1 MNHETKPT
9 FEMFQR
15 YNLAL
20 SIIAKQRELINA
32 IRKKQDTKQL
42 EKGIELMI
50 EKLKEESELT
60 EEMIL
65 GSENPGG

>member
-1 MNHETKPT
+1 
-9 FEMFQR
+9 MFQR